1 MFSALLRRFFG
12 NHSDRYVKKQQ
23 GLIGA
28 ARSKE
33 NVYASMDDATLRGQT
48 ALFRQRLNSGASL
61 EDLMPEVFAVV
72 REGATRALGLR
83 PFDVQLIGGTV
94 LFHGMI
100 AEMRTGEGKTLVA
113 TLPAYLVALEGKGVH
128 IITVN
133 DYLARR
139 DAGWMGKVFEFLGMT
154 VGCVTGGMDD
164 RMRQQA
170 YACDITYVT
179 NNELGFDYLRDNMKV
194 KAEDLVLRELH
205 YALIDEVDSI
215 LIDEARTPLI
225 ISGPA
230 NTSSELYRRIYA
242 VVKTIPAE
250 GYEKDEKHRTVTL
263 TEEGQELL
271 ENALIKADLIREG
284 GNLYDIEYNETLH
297 LSLQSL
303 RAAHLFQKDQEY
315 IVKDGKVMI
324 VDEFTGR
331 IMDGR
336 RFSDGLHQAL
346 EAKEGVA
353 IERENVM
360 LASITYQNLFRSY
373 HKLAGMTGTAMTEAA
388 EFEEIYNLSVIS
400 VPTHNPVQ
408 RIDDQDRIFCDA
420 KDKEA
425 AIVSQ
430 IQDCFDRKQP
440 ILVGT
445 TSIEK
450 SEMFSRTLKK
460 HNIPH
465 QVLNARYHEQES
477 EIIKH
482 AGKPGA
488 VTIATNM
495 AGRGTDIQ
503 LGGNLEA
510 MLHEAGDDLAK
521 QDAAQNA
528 YTADK
533 ATVLSAGG
541 LFVLGTERHESR
553 RIDNQLRGRSGR
565 QGDPGISRFY
575 ISLED
580 DLMRIFGGERM
591 HQMVSS
597 MGLMK
602 EGEEV
607 NHAMLSRTIEKAQK
621 RVEGRNFD
629 IRKNLLKFDD
639 VMNEQRKLIY
649 SQRRD
654 IMHLDNVRDLVD
666 EFRNDVLDG
675 LMDRFVPVNAYKDH
689 WDLLNLREE
698 VRRVLDMDLPFE
710 TWCDAEG
717 FGRDDLE
724 TQLKG
729 AADKKIHALRHTWG
743 DEQASLAEKFLILK
757 QIDAC
762 WQDHLQALDHL
773 RSGIGLRAMGQRDP
787 LNEYKQE
794 AFHYFEAML
803 ARIREQ
809 VTLLSLRMQVVR
821 PEDMTPPPSLLDH
834 ALYNHGDS
842 PEPTKE
848 PAHKRTAAAQIDPK
862 NPETW
867 GRILRNAPCPC
878 GSGKKYKQC
887 HGMV

>member
-23 GLIGA
+23 GLIQA

-33 NVYASMDDATLRGQT
+33 NLYASMDDATLRGQT
-48 ALFRQRLNSGASL
+48 VLFRQQLENGASL

-242 VVKTIPAE
+242 VVKTIPPE

-263 TEEGQELL
+263 TEEGQEFL

-373 HKLAGMTGTAMTEAA
+373 NKLAGMTGTAMTEAA
-388 EFEEIYNLSVIS
+388 EFEEIYNLSVIAI
-400 VPTHNPVQ
+400 PTHNPVQ
-408 RIDDQDRIFCDA
+408 RMDDQDRIFCDA

-450 SEMFSRTLKK
+450 SELFSRILKK

-528 YTADK
+528 HTADK

-689 WDLLNLREE
+689 WDLSGLREE
-698 VRRVLDMDLPFE
+698 VRRVLDLDLPFE

-724 TQLKG
+724 AQLKG
-729 AADKKIHALRHTWG
+729 AADEKIRALRHTWG

-809 VTLLSLRMQVVR
+809 VTMLSLRMQVVR
-821 PEDMTPPPSLLDH
+821 PEDLTPPPSLLDH
-834 ALYNHGDS
+834 AFYNHGDGAA
-842 PEPTKE
+842 PPKE

>member
-1 MFSALLRRFFG
+1 M
-12 NHSDRYVKKQQ
+12 
-23 GLIGA
+23 
-28 ARSKE
+28 
-33 NVYASMDDATLRGQT
+33 
-48 ALFRQRLNSGASL
+48 
-61 EDLMPEVFAVV
+61 
-72 REGATRALGLR
+72 
-83 PFDVQLIGGTV
+83 
-94 LFHGMI
+94 
-100 AEMRTGEGKTLVA
+100 
-113 TLPAYLVALEGKGVH
+113 
-128 IITVN
+128 
-133 DYLARR
+133 
-139 DAGWMGKVFEFLGMT
+139 
-154 VGCVTGGMDD
+154 
-164 RMRQQA
+164 
-170 YACDITYVT
+170 
-179 NNELGFDYLRDNMKV
+179 
-194 KAEDLVLRELH
+194 
-205 YALIDEVDSI
+205 
-215 LIDEARTPLI
+215 
-225 ISGPA
+225 
-230 NTSSELYRRIYA
+230 
-242 VVKTIPAE
+242 
-250 GYEKDEKHRTVTL
+250 
-263 TEEGQELL
+263 
-271 ENALIKADLIREG
+271 
-284 GNLYDIEYNETLH
+284 
-297 LSLQSL
+297 
-303 RAAHLFQKDQEY
+303 
-315 IVKDGKVMI
+315 
-324 VDEFTGR
+324 
-331 IMDGR
+331 
-336 RFSDGLHQAL
+336 
-346 EAKEGVA
+346 
-353 IERENVM
+353 
-360 LASITYQNLFRSY
+360 
-373 HKLAGMTGTAMTEAA
+373 
-388 EFEEIYNLSVIS
+388 
-400 VPTHNPVQ
+400 
-408 RIDDQDRIFCDA
+408 DDQDHIFCDA

-425 AIVSQ
+425 AIVAQ

-450 SEMFSRTLKK
+450 SEMFSRILKK

-510 MLHEAGDDLAK
+510 MLHEAGDDMAK

-553 RIDNQLRGRSGR
+553 RIDNQLCGRSGR

-580 DLMRIFGGERM
+580 DLMRIFGGQSM

-597 MGLMK
+597 MGILK
-602 EGEEV
+602 KGEEL
-607 NHAMLSRTIEKAQK
+607 NHAALSLTIERAQK
-621 RVEGRNFD
+621 RVEGHNFD

-834 ALYNHGDS
+834 ALYNHSDS

>member
-1 MFSALLRRFFG
+1 MLSAFLRRFFG
-12 NHSDRYVKKQQ
+12 SHSDRYVKKQQ
-23 GLIGA
+23 RVIQA
-28 ARSKE
+28 ARAKE
-33 NVYASMDDATLRGQT
+33 DHYAAMDDATLRGQT
-48 ALFRQRLNSGASL
+48 ALFRERLASGESL
-61 EDLMPEVFAVV
+61 EALMPNVFAAV
-72 REGATRALGLR
+72 REAATRALGLR

-94 LFHGMI
+94 LFNGMI

-128 IITVN
+128 VITVN

-164 RMRQQA
+164 MSRQRA
-170 YACDITYVT
+170 YGSDITYVT

-194 KAEDLVLRELH
+194 KAEDLVLRDLH

-215 LIDEARTPLI
+215 LVDEARTPLI

-230 NTSSELYRRIYA
+230 TTSSELYRKIYA
-242 VVKTIPAE
+242 VVKTVPPE

-263 TEEGQELL
+263 TEEGQEFL
-271 ENALIKADLIREG
+271 EQALIAAGLVRQGE
-284 GNLYDIEYNETLH
+284 NLYDVEYNEVLH

-303 RAAHLFQKDQEY
+303 RAAQLFHKDQEY

-353 IERENVM
+353 IERENIM

-373 HKLAGMTGTAMTEAA
+373 NKLAGMTGTAMTEAA

-400 VPTHNPVQ
+400 IPTHNPVQ

-420 KDKEA
+420 EDKQA
-425 AIVSQ
+425 AIIAQ
-430 IQDCFDRKQP
+430 IQDCFSRKQP

-450 SEMFSRTLKK
+450 SEMFSKALKK
-460 HNIPH
+460 HNIAH

-503 LGGNLEA
+503 LGGNLEVL
-510 MLHEAGDDLAK
+510 LHEAGHDIT
-521 QDAAQNA
+521 QQNA
-528 YTADK
+528 ARAQHAADK
-533 ATVLSAGG
+533 ATVLAAGG

-580 DLMRIFGGERM
+580 DLMRIFGGDRM

-607 NHAMLSRTIEKAQK
+607 NHSMLSRTIEKAQK

-629 IRKNLLKFDD
+629 MRKNLLKFDD

-649 SQRRD
+649 AQRRE

-666 EFRNDVLDG
+666 EFRQDVVDG
-675 LMDRFVPVNAYKDH
+675 LMDRFIPVQAYKDH
-689 WDLLNLREE
+689 WDLPGLTAAVKNVFALE
-698 VRRVLDMDLPFE
+698 LPLE
-710 TWCDAEG
+710 TWCEPEG
-717 FGRDDLE
+717 FGREDL
-724 TQLKG
+724 
-729 AADKKIHALRHTWG
+729 AAGLAQAGDEKIQNLRQTWG
-743 DEQASLAEKFLILK
+743 DEKATLAEKFLILK
-757 QIDAC
+757 QIDTC

-803 ARIREQ
+803 ARIREE
-809 VTLLSLRMQVVR
+809 VTALSLRMQVVR
-821 PEDMTPPPSLLDH
+821 AEDLMPPPSLLDH
-834 ALYNHGDS
+834 AFYNQGDT
-842 PEPTKE
+842 PPPPKE
-848 PAHKRTAAAQIDPK
+848 PAHKRHVSGQIDPK
-862 NPETW
+862 NPATW
-867 GRILRNAPCPC
+867 GRVLRNAPCPC

-887 HGMV
+887 HGVV